1 MKHRIWL
8 AAVLMWILAGPI
20 AAQAQTQPSR
30 DQLAAAGELATVAR
44 LDESMRSILPMI
56 MQQLKPA
63 VVQGRKEV
71 ERDFDTLNPVLIGAM
86 NDRMKEFI
94 ELIAVIYA
102 NHFTAAELRDIV
114 AFYRTPT
121 GQKFVQSQAP
131 LAQQAMSAGQQ
142 FAQKLIVDMQERM
155 KQELRKKGHT
165 L

>member
-1 MKHRIWL
+1 MRHRIWL
-8 AAVLMWILAGPI
+8 SAFLVWTLAGPV
-20 AAQAQTQPSR
+20 AVQAQSQPSPES
-30 DQLAAAGELATVAR
+30 LAAARELATVAR
-44 LDESMRSILPMI
+44 LDESMRGILPMI

-71 ERDFDTLNPVLIGAM
+71 ERDFDNLNPVFIGVM
-86 NDRMKEFI
+86 NDRMKEFTD
-94 ELIAVIYA
+94 LIAVIYA
-102 NHFTAAELRDIV
+102 NHFSAAELRDII

-131 LAQQAMSAGQQ
+131 LAQQAMNAGQQ
-142 FAQKLIVDMQERM
+142 FAQKLITDMQEKM